1 MTKMTKIVALTSAI
15 DLAKNFAPDNAEL
28 MDKLTAML
36 ASEQKRAETP
46 RKKTESKAHKE
57 NVAAVSQAVAILSGV
72 TSASAKEIAE
82 SWGGDISIPKV
93 CAILR
98 AGVEIGKIVRLE
110 DGRNVLWAV
119 ADGAAVADED
129 EDADEDEG
137 E

>member
-36 ASEQKRAETP
+36 ASEQKRADAP
-46 RKKTESKAHKE
+46 RKKVESKAHKE
-57 NVAAVSQAVAILSGV
+57 NVAAVDQAVEILSGV
-72 TSASAKEIAE
+72 ASASAKEIAE
-82 SWGGDISIPKV
+82 SWNGDISIPKV

-98 AGVEIGKIVRLE
+98 AGVEVGKIVRLE

-119 ADGAAVADED
+119 ADGTAVADED
-129 EDADEDEG
+129 TADEDEG